1 MGRWNDE
8 ETSVEDRDETGR
20 LLSWA
25 SIADHFDKPD
35 ETGDKIVSGTA
46 AELRALIE
54 QAQAELA
61 RLEARPAEPASD
73 YTGSTVIRFHF
84 QYSGRGRVYPFAA
97 FREDQKWY
105 VTGNGAP
112 GRGISWSDL
121 WEWIE
126 SAGTL
131 VGPMYAATDWQPLS

>member
-20 LLSWA
+20 LISWA
-25 SIADHFDKPD
+25 SVAD
-35 ETGDKIVSGTA
+35 ETGDGIVRGA
-46 AELRALIE
+46 PALRALIE
-54 QAQAELA
+54 KAQAELA
-61 RLEARPAEPASD
+61 RLVELEKIEARPAEPVSD

-84 QYSGRGRVYPFAA
+84 QYSGRGRVYAFAA
-97 FREDQKWY
+97 FRENGKWY

-112 GRGISWSDL
+112 GRGISWSAL

-126 SAGTL
+126 GAGTL
-131 VGPMYAATDWQPLS
+131 VGPMYAATDWQPIS